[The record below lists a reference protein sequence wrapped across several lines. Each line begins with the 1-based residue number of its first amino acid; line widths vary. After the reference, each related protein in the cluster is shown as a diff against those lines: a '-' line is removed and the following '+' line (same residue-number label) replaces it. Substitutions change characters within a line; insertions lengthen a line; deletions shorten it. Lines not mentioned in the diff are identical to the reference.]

1 MDTKEKILLAA
12 LKLFAIDGYEAV
24 SVSMIAG
31 EVGITKGALYKHYE
45 NKRDIFDNI
54 VRRMEEKEREN
65 ALQFNL
71 PENLF
76 ENMPESYRG
85 TKIEQLYGYTLAQFV
100 YWTEDSFASLFRK
113 MVSLERYRNAEMNA
127 LYQRYLGAGPLIQVE
142 EWMRMLS
149 EAGLMDASPRHMA
162 LEFYSPV
169 YTLIGLF
176 DGGGDK
182 AQINAQLKEHME
194 YFVARLERQ
203 TKTIVKSNVADPPY
217 TKSNKYTGYKYMSML
232 TGPNSLKLTE
242 ELLFGHLI
250 KKNATVFNL
259 AGDNGL
265 SSFFLAKEYGFK
277 VYAAD
282 LWGELEKSAAFFAS
296 EGLGEERLQ
305 TAKADNGELPFKEGY
320 FDAVISINAFHY
332 LGRDKH
338 YLNKTLLSYVKHG
351 GYIYIVVPGMVA
363 DCHDRLPREL
373 LLSWNPD
380 QLEYLHDIS
389 YWRGILSAARGIDI
403 LTIQQMESKEDLWW
417 DWLYQGSSNAVNA
430 RKAIEAGAGEYLN
443 FIKIVLRKR

>member
-31 EVGITKGALYKHYE
+31 KVGITKGALYKHYE
-45 NKRDIFDNI
+45 NKRDIFDSI
-54 VRRMEEKEREN
+54 VRRMEEKEHEN
-65 ALQFNL
+65 ALNFVL
-71 PENLF
+71 PEDLF
-76 ENMPESYRG
+76 ENMPASYRG
-85 TKIEQLYGYTLAQFV
+85 TKLEQLYAYTLVHFV

-113 MVSLERYRNAEMNA
+113 MVSLERYRNEEMNA
-127 LYQRYLGAGPLIQVE
+127 LYQKYLGIGPLNQVE
-142 EWMRMLS
+142 ERMRSLS
-149 EAGLMDASPRHMA
+149 EAGLMDASPWHMA
-162 LEFYSPV
+162 LAFYAPV

-182 AQINAQLKEHME
+182 AQINAQLKAHME
-194 YFVARLERQ
+194 QFVTRLERQ
-203 TKTIVKSNVADPPY
+203 AKAIVKSNIAGIQY

-250 KKNATVFNL
+250 KKNATVFSL
-259 AGDNGL
+259 ASDNGL

-277 VYAAD
+277 VYAAS
-282 LWGELEKSAAFFAS
+282 LWGELEKSAAFFAT
-296 EGLGEERLQ
+296 EGIEPERLQ
-305 TAKADNGELPFKEGY
+305 AVKADNGEMPFKAEY
-320 FDAVISINAFHY
+320 FDAVISINSFNY

-338 YLNKTLLSYVKHG
+338 YLNEKLLPYVKHG
-351 GYIYIVVPGMVA
+351 GYIYIAIPGMVA
-363 DCHDRLPREL
+363 DCHNRLPREL

-389 YWRGILSAARGIDI
+389 YWRGIVSAARGIDV
-403 LTIQQMESKEDLWW
+403 LTVQQMEGKEDLWW
-417 DWLYQGSSNAVNA
+417 DWLYQGSPSAVNA
-430 RKAIEAGAGEYLN
+430 RKAIEAGAGKYLN